1 MMSSWAV
8 AAWPLQVVF
17 MQCGHSGQWSPGDGA
32 VFGDGHGDDT
42 LARIGKLSASF
53 IIYNNNS
60 FVHPQTLKYW
70 ASNIGALTM
79 ESK

>member
-8 AAWPLQVVF
+8 AARPLQVVF
-17 MQCGHSGQWSPGDGA
+17 MQCGHSGQGSPGDGA
-32 VFGDGHGDDT
+32 VFGDGHGDHT
-42 LARIGKLSASF
+42 LAPIGKLSASF